1 VSNFGPRS
9 LAGQAALI
17 TGAATGIGRAVAEK
31 LAAAG
36 AAVAINHLPEQQSAA
51 EELARTLG
59 ASGAPAIA
67 VAADVANEAEV
78 EAMIRTAV
86 DRLGRLDI
94 LVANAGLQR
103 DAPAAEMSLEDW
115 RKVLDVNLTG
125 AFLCAREAIR
135 HFLKRPH
142 DQDRSAARGKIV
154 CITSVHQHIPWA
166 GHVNYAASKGGLKL
180 MVESLAQELA
190 SAKIRINAVAPGAIR
205 TGINREA
212 WSTQEARGD
221 LLRLIPYGR
230 VGEPE
235 DVAEAVLWLASDSSD
250 YVTGATLVV
259 DGGMSLYPGFRDNG

>member
-1 VSNFGPRS
+1 VSKLDPRP

-17 TGAATGIGRAVAEK
+17 TGAATGIGRAIAER
-31 LAAAG
+31 LGAAG
-36 AAVAINHLPEQQSAA
+36 AAVAVNHLPEQQAEA
-51 EELARTLG
+51 EELAQSI
-59 ASGAPAIA
+59 AESGAHTVTI
-67 VAADVANEAEV
+67 AADVASEAEV
-78 EAMIRTAV
+78 AQMIGATV
-86 DRLGRLDI
+86 ERLGRLDI
-94 LVANAGLQR
+94 LIANAGLQR

-135 HFLKRPH
+135 HFLKTAH
-142 DQDRSAARGKIV
+142 DPKRSPARGKIV
-154 CITSVHQHIPWA
+154 CISSVHQHIPWA
-166 GHVNYAASKGGLKL
+166 GRVNYAASKGGLKL

-212 WSTQEARGD
+212 WSTEEARRN
-221 LLRLIPYGR
+221 LLRLVPYGR

-235 DVAEAVLWLASDSSD
+235 DVAEAVLWLASDASD